1 MACISLKKDHIRI
14 MTINELLFG
23 DDPGYNNN
31 AENTS
36 STSESNMT
44 TSEMVSQNTTIK
56 DDDRLVEVT
65 SDDVEIEINTL

>member
-1 MACISLKKDHIRI
+1 MACISLKKNHIRI

-31 AENTS
+31 GENTS

-56 DDDRLVEVT
+56 DRLVEVT